1 MMSSRIA
8 SLPWLVRLASDAV
21 MAALGLSLALLVGMI
36 GGVLAGREAGAE
48 FYAGPIT
55 TFALQ
60 LPLVLA
66 FTVAAFAVGGLYGS
80 RRGRLQREKLAPLA
94 AAVTLAWAL
103 TGVVQP
109 LLPAARQLVLS
120 EIALAWAAMLLM
132 VLVARALPVSQS
144 PAKAAEI
151 ELRRPAKSDAARKRV
166 LVIGGAGYIGS
177 ALLPRLAEHGWRVR
191 VLDRLL
197 YGAGP
202 LGDLLE
208 SADVELVQADYRQ
221 LDRLVAA
228 LDGVDA
234 VVHLGGLVGDPAC
247 SIDEE
252 LTTEVNLDST
262 RVIAELAKG
271 QGVRR
276 FVFASSCSVYGASDD
291 LLDETSRL
299 NPVSLYGRSKIASE
313 NVLFEMAE
321 GGFAPTMMRFGTVYG
336 LSRRPRFDLVVNL
349 LAAKAVTE
357 GRITVFGGDQWR
369 PFVHVEDAARAVVA
383 ALEAPVGRVRNEI
396 FNVGSDEQ
404 NATLGDVG
412 RLIARIVPEAEYVD
426 SGQDGDRRNYRV
438 DFAKIRSVLDFTPE
452 WTLEAGV
459 RQVVDALRSGAI
471 GDYRDPL
478 YSNIRF
484 LSEGGAPRFVRVRS
498 GWAADRI
505 GGDVTRSSKALAD
518 ARDEAASK
526 ALVMA
531 GKRTQPRR

>member
-1 MMSSRIA
+1 
-8 SLPWLVRLASDAV
+8 
-21 MAALGLSLALLVGMI
+21 MAALALALTLLVGI
-36 GGVLAGREAGAE
+36 LGVVLAGHGSGAE
-48 FYAGPIT
+48 LFAGPIA
-55 TFALQ
+55 TFGVQ

-66 FTVAAFAVGGLYGS
+66 FTVVAFAVGGLYGPE
-80 RRGRLQREKLAPLA
+80 RGRLRREKLAPLA

-109 LLPAARQLVLS
+109 LVPAARELVLS

-132 VLVARALPVSQS
+132 VLIARTLPVAQR
-144 PAKAAEI
+144 PAGVAEL
-151 ELRRPAKSDAARKRV
+151 EPHRPAKSDASRKRV
-166 LVIGGAGYIGS
+166 LVIGGAGFIGS
-177 ALLPRLAEHGWRVR
+177 ALLPRLVERGWRVR

-208 SADVELVQADYRQ
+208 NPDVELVQADYRQ

-321 GGFAPTMMRFGTVYG
+321 GGFAPTMLRFGTVYG

-383 ALEAPVGRVRNEI
+383 ALEAPAGKVRNEI

-438 DFAKIRSVLDFTPE
+438 DFSKIRTMLDFTPAWE
-452 WTLEAGV
+452 LEAGV

-484 LSEGGAPRFVRVRS
+484 LSEGRAPRFLRVRG
-498 GWAADRI
+498 GWAVDRI

-518 ARDEAASK
+518 AREEATNK
-526 ALVMA
+526 AVAMA
-531 GKRTQPRR
+531 GKRTHPRQ